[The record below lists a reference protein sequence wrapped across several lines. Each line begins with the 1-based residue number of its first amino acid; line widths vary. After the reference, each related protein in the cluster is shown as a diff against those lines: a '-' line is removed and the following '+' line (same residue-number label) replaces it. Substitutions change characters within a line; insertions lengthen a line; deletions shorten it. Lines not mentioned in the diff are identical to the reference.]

1 MSDLTTKETKYLIK
15 LSCAEIEDIIIQL
28 GEGRDVD
35 NPDKSYFKTLDKI
48 ISNIQKQSEA
58 QGAKLFS
65 PTDKTRKT
73 N

>member
-1 MSDLTTKETKYLIK
+1 MTFDNKETKYLIK
-15 LSCAEIEDIIIQL
+15 LSCEEIEDIIIEL
-28 GEGRDVD
+28 GKGRDVD
-35 NPDKSYFKTLDKI
+35 NPDESYFKILDNI

-65 PTDKTRKT
+65 PTDKTRKK

>member
-1 MSDLTTKETKYLIK
+1 MTFDNKETKYLIK
-15 LSCAEIEDIIIQL
+15 LSCEEIEDIILEL
-28 GEGRDVD
+28 GKGRDVD
-35 NPDKSYFKTLDKI
+35 NQNKIYFQTLDNI

-58 QGAKLFS
+58 QGVKLFS